1 MGRRDDLNV
10 RARANGLVMPEGTL
24 DRLLE
29 EHGVSYAELEPA
41 ALAKAHDA
49 EGLARVVRLAASNR
63 ELRKNG
69 LPPLLIGQE
78 EDPLQKGGE
87 RQNKALLFG
96 LSPQEVEAVNAI
108 EGLNLELYMCIRG
121 QHGVVLGLRL
131 NERAFR
137 SALGACKGKKAA
149 RIASQ
154 PEAAQRKFLEVCCC
168 RCCFVCPRSG

>member
-1 MGRRDDLNV
+1 MS
-10 RARANGLVMPEGTL
+10 EGML

-29 EHGVSYAELEPA
+29 EYGVSYAELEPA

-69 LPPLLIGQE
+69 MPPLLVGLEGE
-78 EDPLQKGGE
+78 EDPLKRG
-87 RQNKALLFG
+87 APLFFG
-96 LSPQEVEAVNAI
+96 LSLQEVEAVNAI

-121 QHGVVLGLRL
+121 QHGTVLGLRL

-137 SALGACKGKKAA
+137 SALGACKGKKAG

-154 PEAAQRKFLEVCCC
+154 PEAAQRKFLEVCPLLPS
-168 RCCFVCPRSG
+168 FAPILSSLLS